1 MQEILYRNGV
11 FYINDRDKQ
20 SNFTFN
26 NKDINNIYEMK
37 VSYKGFSFYEI
48 NWWSSLTFMIIF

>member
-26 NKDINNIYEMK
+26 NKDIDNIYEMK
-37 VSYKGFSFYEI
+37 VSYKGLKFFLIQLYFY
-48 NWWSSLTFMIIF
+48 FIFFF